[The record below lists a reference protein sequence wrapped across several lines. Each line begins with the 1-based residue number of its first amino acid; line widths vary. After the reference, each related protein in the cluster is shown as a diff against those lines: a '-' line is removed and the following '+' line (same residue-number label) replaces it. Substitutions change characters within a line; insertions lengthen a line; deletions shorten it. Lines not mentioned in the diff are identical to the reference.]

1 MSANGINFCRSFFG
15 GTIAFTL
22 FQNPVVLAVAI
33 AAVVAGSVE
42 DDDDDSSA
50 SPVDPAVVSDIRN
63 DEVIFGTAEWVTNGW
78 NAEYLLEFQLPRV
91 GRTATPWYCCVD
103 EKPSD
108 NDGNEISA
116 TMIEVA
122 IILILVLTI
131 PL

>member
-63 DEVIFGTAEWVTNGW
+63 DEVIFGTAG
-78 NAEYLLEFQLPRV
+78 
-91 GRTATPWYCCVD
+91 
-103 EKPSD
+103 
-108 NDGNEISA
+108 
-116 TMIEVA
+116 
-122 IILILVLTI
+122 
-131 PL
+131 